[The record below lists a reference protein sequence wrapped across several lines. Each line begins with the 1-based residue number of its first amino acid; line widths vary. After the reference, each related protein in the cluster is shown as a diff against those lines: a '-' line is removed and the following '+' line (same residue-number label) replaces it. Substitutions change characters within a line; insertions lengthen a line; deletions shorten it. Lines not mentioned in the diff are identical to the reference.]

1 MPIRK
6 RGTVKRR
13 TVTRNKTH
21 DYHHPSGKFYTSG
34 GTKSVVI
41 RGKDGK
47 VKRTKNVE
55 KSYSNKYGLVGDARL
70 AAKGRTP
77 ALVTKTKKKKDG
89 TTVTKKISRRGTSN
103 NLKYDHIDG
112 VYGSVDKSKRKVTKQ
127 RQRNVTDRGTFSPQ
141 GTVGA
146 KKRKVTK
153 TKGTSSSKP
162 TKLVVV
168 KGKDGTVKR
177 SKHIVKSPS
186 KELYGPS
193 YVSKS
198 KKNKDGTITNKDIV
212 KGKGGREVRKTRDFP
227 LPETKDNMFK

>member
-6 RGTVKRR
+6 RK
-13 TVTRNKTH
+13 TVTRTKTT
-21 DYHHPSGKFYTSG
+21 DYHSPSGKFYTSG
-34 GTKSVVI
+34 RTKSVVVK
-41 RGKDGK
+41 RKDGT
-47 VKRTKNVE
+47 VKRTKNVQ
-55 KSYSNKYGLVGDARL
+55 KSYSNKYGGGDVNL

-77 ALVTKTKKKKDG
+77 ALVTKTRKKKDG

-103 NLKYDHIDG
+103 NLKYESGYG
-112 VYGSVDKSKRKVTKQ
+112 VSGSVDKSKRKVTKQ
-127 RQRNVTDRGTFSPQ
+127 RQSNVTDRGTLSPQ

-198 KKNKDGTITNKDIV
+198 KKNKDGTITNKSIV
-212 KGKGGREVRKTRDFP
+212 KGKEGREVRIIRDFP